1 MGRHLHRLAPL
12 LLALLLGGCGG
23 TAPEDGATVD
33 RAAGS
38 DAATAA
44 PGPPIPR
51 PPGTERMARRLAL
64 LADNLPVMDDPF
76 RNRER
81 VAELRSLEPPDDPAE
96 WRRAE
101 LRLAVEL
108 LRAGESEAAAE
119 RFAAVLAAMAEAPS
133 SSPPGLAPRVRSL
146 LAVAYLRLGE
156 QENCLMHHGPDACLL
171 PIRGAGVHRLERGSR
186 SALGELAT
194 LLRQEPDDLL
204 SRWLYNLAAM
214 TVGEYPE
221 GVPAGWR
228 IPPAAF
234 ASDHDVGRFLDRAPE
249 LGLATVSLAGGAVVE
264 DLDGDGLLDV
274 MVSSWGIRDPLR
286 FFRQRRDGGRIRFE
300 ERSREAGL
308 EGLTGGLNLVHADY
322 DNDGD
327 ADVLVLRGAWMERQG
342 RRPNSLLRND
352 GRGFFEDVTEEVGL
366 LSFHPTQTAA
376 WGDYDNDGWLDL
388 YVGNESTP
396 GDPHPCELYRNLGG
410 DGDGDGDGPVTF
422 AEVAGPAGVA
432 AGGYVKGVTWGDVD
446 NDGRLDLYLSRMG
459 APNLLFRNQGPGA
472 NGPGEDDTRAD
483 GAVTFV
489 EIGREAGVTE
499 PIDSF
504 PAWFFDY
511 DNDGWLDLFAADYA
525 TSFLDARA
533 TGTVASYLG
542 LPFEGST
549 TRLYRNLGGGPGG
562 GPRFADVTA
571 AAGLDHQLL
580 AMGANFGDLDNDG
593 WLDLYVGTGAP
604 DLSALVPNQ
613 AFRNDGGQRFQDV
626 TTAGG
631 FGHLQKGHAVAFADF
646 DDDGDQDVFEV
657 LGGAFSGD
665 LYPNA
670 LFVNPGHGHRWITLR
685 LEGTTANRAA
695 VGARLRLDLETPG
708 GPRQIHATVTTGGS
722 FGSASLQQEIG
733 LGDATALPTVEVT
746 WPGGDR
752 QLFHHLPLDRIVRL
766 REGDPEPE
774 VVGGP
779 APGFG

>member
-1 MGRHLHRLAPL
+1 MGRRLHRLVPF
-12 LLALLLGGCGG
+12 LLAFLLGGCGG
-23 TAPEDGATVD
+23 DAVPDVAPDE
-33 RAAGS
+33 RAPAE
-38 DAATAA
+38 
-44 PGPPIPR
+44 PGPPVQR
-51 PPGTERMARRLAL
+51 SPGTERMVERLAL
-64 LADNLPVMDDPF
+64 LADHLPVMDDPF

-81 VAELRSLEPPDDPAE
+81 VAELRALEPPTDPAE
-96 WRRAE
+96 RRRAE

-119 RFAAVLAAMAEAPS
+119 RFETVLAAMVEEPS
-133 SSPPGLAPRVRSL
+133 RHPPGLARRVRSL

-156 QENCLMHHGPDACLL
+156 QENCLMHHSADACLL
-171 PIRGAGVHRLERGSR
+171 PIRGSGVHRLERGSR
-186 SALGELAT
+186 SALAELAT
-194 LLRQEPDDLL
+194 LLREDPDDLL

-214 TVGEYPE
+214 TLGEHPQ
-221 GVPAGWR
+221 GVPAEWR
-228 IPPAAF
+228 ISPDLF
-234 ASDHDVGRFLDRAPE
+234 ASDHDPGRFFDRAPE

-274 MVSSWGIRDPLR
+274 MVSSWGLRDPLR

-308 EGLTGGLNLVHADY
+308 DGLTGGLNLVHADY

-342 RRPNSLLRND
+342 RQPNSLLRND

-376 WGDYDNDGWLDL
+376 WGDVDNDGWLDL

-396 GDPHPCELYRNLGG
+396 GDPHPCELYRNNGG
-410 DGDGDGDGPVTF
+410 EGGKVTF
-422 AEVAGPAGVA
+422 TEIAGPAGVA
-432 AGGYVKGVTWGDVD
+432 AGGYVKGVAWGDVD
-446 NDGRLDLYLSRMG
+446 NDGWLDLYLSRMG
-459 APNLLFRNQGPGA
+459 APNLLFHNQGPGA
-472 NGPGEDDTRAD
+472 G

-504 PAWFFDY
+504 PVWFFDV

-525 TSFLDARA
+525 TSFLEARA

-549 TRLYRNLGGGPGG
+549 TRLYSNLGAGPGG
-562 GPRFADVTA
+562 RPRFADVTA

-604 DLSALVPNQ
+604 DLSALVPNRM
-613 AFRNDGGQRFQDV
+613 FRNDGGRSFQDV

-631 FGHLQKGHAVAFADF
+631 FGHLQKGHAIAFADF

-657 LGGAFSGD
+657 LGGAFAGD

-695 VGARLRLDLETPG
+695 VGARLRLELETPV
-708 GPRQIHATVTTGGS
+708 GPRQIHVTVGTGGS
-722 FGSASLQQEIG
+722 FGSSSLQQEIG

-746 WPGGDR
+746 WPGGER

-766 REGDPEPE
+766 REGDPEP
-774 VVGGP
+774 VVVERDDRSGRSVD
-779 APGFG
+779 